1 MSNAFDDVFGGGNNV
16 NGGVGGRVGCGSLV
30 KEWGRESQGS
40 ALTGLLRSNL
50 IAGDVV
56 GAEFASVL

>member
-1 MSNAFDDVFGGGNNV
+1 MSNAFDDVF
-16 NGGVGGRVGCGSLV
+16 GGVGGRVGCGSLV